1 MAFSFPSP
9 DYLPCPDC
17 GASLPVS
24 AGTGKHVCDAERRS
38 DYQRFTKG
46 VSDGR
51 LETQSGMASE
61 FPPYEQQVDD
71 ELSELRAEIDRF
83 DEDLAAWLDTPE
95 GRFSQ
100 WLAERDR

>member
-1 MAFSFPSP
+1 MAFSFPVP
-9 DYLPCPDC
+9 DHLPCPDC
-17 GASLPVS
+17 GASIPVAAE
-24 AGTGKHVCDAERRS
+24 AGTHVCDTERRL
-38 DYQRFTKG
+38 DYQRH
-46 VSDGR
+46 VSEAR
-51 LETQSGMASE
+51 PETQSGMASE

-83 DEDLAAWLDTPE
+83 DDDLAAWLDTPE